1 MPTTVPDSSW
11 YKAKSAG
18 ADAPCSCPYANVHKC
33 YRYYASLDMLGKA
46 KMITSISDEKK
57 SELEAFWSETGLVPV
72 IAEEDTGIGGSPGS
86 WTSFSNFCPEVI
98 FSYFGYY
105 ASYLAKYVDD
115 IDKDAGQRRAEREGI
130 KNNWRYSW
138 GFLDAC
144 HFLDCS
150 VYNQVNIFNSEK
162 IKELD
167 RLVHSNIVVLIG
179 RMEQC
184 LESKDP
190 SGVLHAASN
199 ILETMAKDILNDAG
213 LSDQTL
219 GSFIGKYERESALP
233 KEITKVVGSI
243 YGLRNKMPLSGHG
256 NTKKPNI
263 SMHDAIIIA
272 AATKFIV
279 EIEYRFSKALQRS

>member
-1 MPTTVPDSSW
+1 MSTTVPDSSW
-11 YKAKSAG
+11 YRAKSID

-33 YRYYASLDMLGKA
+33 YRYYASIDMLGEA
-46 KMITSISDEKK
+46 KIITSISDEKK
-57 SELEAFWSETGLVPV
+57 AELEAFWSETDLPPV

-98 FSYFGYY
+98 STYFGYY

-115 IDKDAGQRRAEREGI
+115 IDKDAGQRRAEREGV
-130 KNNWRYSW
+130 NNDWRYTW
-138 GFLDAC
+138 GFLVAC

-167 RLVHSNIVVLIG
+167 RLVHSNIVFLIG

-213 LSDQTL
+213 LSDKTL
-219 GSFIGKYERESALP
+219 GSFIGKYEKESALP
-233 KEITKVVGSI
+233 KEIKKIVGSI
-243 YGLRNKMPLSGHG
+243 YDLRNKMPLSGHG
-256 NTKKPNI
+256 NTEKPNI
-263 SMHDAIIIA
+263 SMHDAIIISA
-272 AATKFIV
+272 VTKFIV
-279 EIEYRFSKALQRS
+279 EIEYRLNKSLLRG